1 MYVYIYTWSIGD
13 DVICIDSHMTNEEY
27 YTSNFKFKTPISKL
41 QIQDLKKHFE
51 KKTSKLVQSESLK

>member
-13 DVICIDSHMTNEEY
+13 DVIFIDSHMTNEEY

-41 QIQDLKKHFE
+41 QIQDFKKYFE
-51 KKTSKLVQSESLK
+51 KKNFNIKKKSKKF